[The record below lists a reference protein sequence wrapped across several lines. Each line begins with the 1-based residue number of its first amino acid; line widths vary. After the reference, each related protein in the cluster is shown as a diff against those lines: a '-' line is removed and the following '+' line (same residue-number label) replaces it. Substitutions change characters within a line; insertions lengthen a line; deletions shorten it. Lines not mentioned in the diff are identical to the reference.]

1 MRELTKAEEQIMQVI
16 WQLGPSF
23 IKEILAEI
31 PEPKPAY
38 TTVSTIVR
46 ILEQKGFV
54 DHKAYGT
61 THQYYAVISKDEYS
75 HFSMKKMLENYFDG
89 SLQQMVSFFSKREK
103 MDYKE
108 MDELLKLMEQLKTSS
123 HETPE

>member
-1 MRELTKAEEQIMQVI
+1 MRDLTKAEEQIMQVI

-31 PEPKPAY
+31 AEPKPAY

-61 THQYYAVISKDEYS
+61 THQYYAVISKEEYS

-89 SLQQMVSFFSKREK
+89 SLKQMVSFFSRRENL
-103 MDYKE
+103 DVKE
-108 MDELLKLMEQLKTSS
+108 MEELLRMVENLKK
-123 HETPE
+123 EKP

>member
-1 MRELTKAEEQIMQVI
+1 MRELTKAEEQIMQVM

-23 IKEILAEI
+23 IKEILAEL
-31 PEPKPAY
+31 PAPKPAY

-61 THQYYAVISKDEYS
+61 THQYFALISKEEYS
-75 HFSMKKMLENYFDG
+75 HYSMKKILVNYFDG
-89 SLQQMVSFFSKREK
+89 SLKQMVSSFSRKENLT
-103 MDYKE
+103 MKE
-108 MDELLKLMEQLKTSS
+108 MDELMKMLENFKKKQS
-123 HETPE
+123 

>member
-1 MRELTKAEEQIMQVI
+1 MRDLTKAEEQIMQVI

-31 PEPKPAY
+31 AEPKPAY

-54 DHKAYGT
+54 DHKAYGA
-61 THQYYAVISKDEYS
+61 THQYFAVISKEEYS

-89 SLQQMVSFFSKREK
+89 SLKQMVSFFSKRENL
-103 MDYKE
+103 DVKE
-108 MDELLKLMEQLKTSS
+108 MEELLRMVENLKN
-123 HETPE
+123 EKP

>member
-1 MRELTKAEEQIMQVI
+1 MRELTKTEEQIMQVI

-31 PEPKPAY
+31 PDPKPAY
-38 TTVSTIVR
+38 TTVSTMVR

-54 DHKAYGT
+54 GHRAFGA
-61 THQYYAVISKDEYS
+61 THQYYALITKDEYS

-103 MDYKE
+103 LDEKE
-108 MDELLKLMEQLKTSS
+108 MDDLLRLVEQLKSKES
-123 HETPE
+123 

>member
-23 IKEILAEI
+23 IKDILTEMPA
-31 PEPKPAY
+31 PKPAY

-61 THQYYAVISKDEYS
+61 THQYFARVSKEEYS
-75 HFSMKKMLENYFDG
+75 HYSMKKILENYFDG
-89 SLQQMVSFFSKREK
+89 SLKQMVSSFSRKENLT
-103 MDYKE
+103 MKE
-108 MDELLKLMEQLKTSS
+108 MDDLMKMLENIKSKQ
-123 HETPE
+123 P